1 MEHATWDGMEW
12 NGTKQ
17 NENRKTH
24 TTSSLCAQSTAQHS
38 AAAAAAS
45 AAVAHRQRTQQQQ
58 KQAAKLSE
66 QNLVGCPTPAQ
77 HA

>member
-1 MEHATWDGMEW
+1 MEHATWNGMER
-12 NGTKQ
+12 NKTKTEKLTQ
-17 NENRKTH
+17 PVRSVHK
-24 TTSSLCAQSTAQHS
+24 AQHS
-38 AAAAAAS
+38 AAAVAAS

-58 KQAAKLSE
+58 QAAKLSE

>member
-1 MEHATWDGMEW
+1 MEHATWNGMER
-12 NGTKQ
+12 NKTKTEKLTQ
-17 NENRKTH
+17 PVRSVHK
-24 TTSSLCAQSTAQHS
+24 AQHS
-38 AAAAAAS
+38 AAAVAAS